1 MGAVTFSH
9 TGDFKKT
16 ERFLNFLLKKDY
28 LNVLDK
34 YGQMGVEA
42 LRAAT
47 PVNTGLVASSWDY
60 RIENTSDGITKLIW
74 INTDIEGGVNIAV
87 LIDKGHATKSGSW
100 VEGKHYIAD
109 AIDPIITELKRE
121 VTTFE

>member
-42 LRAAT
+42 LSAAT
-47 PVNTGLVASSWDY
+47 PVNTGLAASSWDY
-60 RIENTSDGITKLIW
+60 RIENTSDGITKLTW

-100 VEGKHYIAD
+100 VEGKHYITD

>member
-34 YGQMGVEA
+34 YGRMGVEA
-42 LRAAT
+42 LKAAT
-47 PVNTGLVASSWDY
+47 PVNTGLVASSWNY
-60 RIENTSDGITKLIW
+60 IIENTSDGITKLTW

-87 LIDKGHATKSGSW
+87 LIDKGHATKSGGW
-100 VEGKHYIAD
+100 VEGKHYITD